1 MNADP
6 TPQAERPALDSL
18 ALFRVTPNH
27 TTARPG
33 RVRSSFRLNAGADR
47 PEIRL
52 VVSEP
57 ERFEP
62 VPAAELP
69 PAVTPM
75 YSGPIDWKLVAVFR
89 GQTAEALTAR
99 LGEASSKAAQ
109 EELGRAIIA
118 ELLDAAAAEA
128 VTTGRPTWSRAEQQ
142 ALEQAV
148 FDSVFR
154 LGRLQP
160 LVDDDRVENIIILGH
175 DRVWLQL
182 LDGTLVR
189 GPAVADSD
197 EELMEFISYLASRE
211 GTARA
216 FSEAHP
222 SVDLR
227 LPGGPR
233 MSATNWVTSGPSV
246 VIRLHRLVDVTLDD
260 LVRLGTLT
268 PVMASFLAAAVRAR
282 LSIVIAGAQGAG
294 KTTLL
299 RALCNEIGPKEQLA
313 TFEDPYELFL
323 DEMGERH
330 PIVHA
335 WEARHGSGEVGPHG
349 RPAGEFTLEQAMR
362 ANYRKNAGRLIVG
375 EIRGPEAWLMLE
387 AMESGSGSLSTTHA
401 ASAEAAMP
409 KLINCCMK
417 AGPHVSDDLAARALG
432 HALDLIVH
440 IDLDETTNPDGSTR
454 QRRNV
459 TEIVAVTEGEKD
471 KGYALSQ
478 VFRPAPDG
486 PAIPALLPDYLR
498 MLARHGFD
506 IDTFHAQATGAQR

>member
-1 MNADP
+1 MSADQLP
-6 TPQAERPALDSL
+6 SAERPSLGSL
-18 ALFRVTPNH
+18 ALFR
-27 TTARPG
+27 TTANHQASKPG
-33 RVRSSFRLNAGADR
+33 RVRSTLRLNPDEER
-47 PEIRL
+47 PDIRL
-52 VVSEP
+52 VTSEP
-57 ERFEP
+57 ERFAVVTAAA
-62 VPAAELP
+62 VPDAI
-69 PAVTPM
+69 TQ
-75 YSGPIDWKLVAVFR
+75 PIDWKLVVAFR
-89 GQTAEALTAR
+89 GQVAETLADR
-99 LGEASSKAAQ
+99 LGEATSKPAQ
-109 EELGRAIIA
+109 EELGRAIIT
-118 ELLDAAAAEA
+118 ELVDAAAAEA
-128 VTTGRPTWSRAEQQ
+128 VTAGRPTWTRAEQS

-148 FDSVFR
+148 FDAVFR

-175 DRVWLQL
+175 GRVWLQL
-182 LDGTLVR
+182 LDGTLE
-189 GPAVADSD
+189 PASAVADTDD
-197 EELMEFISYLASRE
+197 ELIEFVSFLASRE
-211 GTARA
+211 GSARA

-227 LPGGPR
+227 LPGGSR

-246 VIRLHRLVDVTLDD
+246 VIRLHRLVEVTLDD
-260 LVRLGTLT
+260 LVQLGTLT

-299 RALCNEIGPKEQLA
+299 RALCNEISPTEQLA

-323 DEMGERH
+323 DEMPQRH
-330 PIVHA
+330 PVVHA
-335 WEARHGSGEVGPHG
+335 WEARHGSGEVGPDG

-440 IDLDETTNPDGSTR
+440 IDLEETTDADGRPR
-454 QRRNV
+454 QHRNV

-471 KGYALSQ
+471 KGYALNQ
-478 VFRPAPDG
+478 VFKPTLDG
-486 PAIPALLPDYLR
+486 PAVPTPLPDYLR
-498 MLARHGFD
+498 GLARYGFD
-506 IDTFHAQATGAQR
+506 LDTFRAQASGARR